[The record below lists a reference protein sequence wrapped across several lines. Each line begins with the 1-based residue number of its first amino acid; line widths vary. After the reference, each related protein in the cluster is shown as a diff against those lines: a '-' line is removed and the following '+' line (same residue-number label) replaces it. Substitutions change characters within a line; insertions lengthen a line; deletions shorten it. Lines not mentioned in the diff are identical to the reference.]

1 MTGFDSSIRI
11 NTDVIWWLLAYVLQ
25 REAADRNCSAQ
36 KRETKVILRLE
47 LSIFCQRAHCS
58 LASKNLHFYQE
69 ISIWFLFQTFFFGQ
83 LFILP
88 IIFFSYHLVVFCFS
102 FSKNKEYAWH
112 AYSHDVFPPKVY
124 TRNFATYTNV
134 YIHVSCTT
142 IKPLTRTSIT
152 FIEGRKNVQRKDLNN
167 FDEQAE

>member
-1 MTGFDSSIRI
+1 MHYHQRCHYFI
-11 NTDVIWWLLAYVLQ
+11 LFYFFLQ

-58 LASKNLHFYQE
+58 LASKNC
-69 ISIWFLFQTFFFGQ
+69 TFTRRLAFGSYFK

-124 TRNFATYTNV
+124 TRNFATCTNV
-134 YIHVSCTT
+134 HIHVSCTT

>member
-36 KRETKVILRLE
+36 NRETKVILRLE

-69 ISIWFLFQTFFFGQ
+69 ISIWFLFQTFF
-83 LFILP
+83 LP
-88 IIFFSYHLVVFCFS
+88 IIFFSYHLDVFCFS

-124 TRNFATYTNV
+124 SRNFATFTNV
-134 YIHVSCTT
+134 HIHVSCTT
-142 IKPLTRTSIT
+142 IKPLTRTSII